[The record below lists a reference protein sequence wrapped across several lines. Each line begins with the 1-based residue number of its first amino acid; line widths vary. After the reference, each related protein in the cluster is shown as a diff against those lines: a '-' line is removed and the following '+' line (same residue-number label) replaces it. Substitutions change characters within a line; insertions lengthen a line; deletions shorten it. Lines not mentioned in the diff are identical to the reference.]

1 MKRKVLTTILAGI
14 LAVTALAGCGNKD
27 ADTGNN
33 ADAGA
38 QTGSPAR
45 EQEPAGTED
54 AAGSDAD
61 GAGDAADADDDAA
74 GAADTK
80 GTITVAASAT
90 PHAEL
95 LEQAKPI
102 LAEQGWD
109 LQIKVFDDYIL
120 PNDVVESDEFDANY
134 FQHITYLNDFN
145 TEHGTHL
152 VSAGEIHYEPFG
164 IYPGTKSDLA
174 DLADGDVI
182 AVPNNTTNE
191 ARALLL
197 LQANGIITLKEGAG
211 LAATKNDIA
220 ENPHNIEIQELEAA
234 QVPRVIPEV
243 AFVVMN
249 GNYALQAGYSVANDS
264 IAVEAS
270 DSDVTKAYVNVIAVK
285 EGNENEEKIT
295 ALVDALKSDE
305 IRQYINDTY
314 DGAVVPFE

>member
-38 QTGSPAR
+38 QTGSPAQ

-61 GAGDAADADDDAA
+61 GAGDAADAGDDAA

-182 AVPNNTTNE
+182 AVPNDTTNE